1 MSVSERPDIGGRN
14 AFWHGALL
22 YADDDDYAAGTV
34 PFISEALS
42 EDAPVLVAIGPDKT
56 ALLKRHLGRDHK
68 RVTFVDMAG
77 LGQNPARII
86 PAWRR
91 FVGEHGGSGRHLWG
105 IGEPI
110 WAERTDDELLEC
122 QRHETLL
129 NHAFVGGQAW
139 SLLCPYDTNALAP
152 SVIEEAH
159 RSHPYV
165 ANRGVKE
172 SSKRYRG
179 LDFGD
184 AAFDGPLP
192 PPPPDAAMFG
202 FDGTLLAALRDFV
215 EAQAIGVDFEVD
227 QVADLVLAVNEI
239 ATNSVRYGGG
249 AGTMLMWFDGR
260 KLLCDVTDS
269 GHITDPLVDREPPV
283 ADASGR
289 RGLYLANQLCNL
301 VQLRSSPAGTTVRL
315 HLYR

>member
-1 MSVSERPDIGGRN
+1 VSAPE
-14 AFWHGALL
+14 FWHGALL
-22 YADDDDYAAGTV
+22 YANDDEYAAGTV
-34 PFISEALS
+34 PFIGEALS
-42 EDAPVLVAIGPDKT
+42 EGAPVLVAVGPAKT
-56 ALLKRHLGRDHK
+56 ALLKRRLGRDHK
-68 RVTFVDMAG
+68 RVMFVDMAG

-91 FVGEHGGSGRHLWG
+91 FVQDHGGDRHLWG

-110 WAERTDDELLEC
+110 WAERSPDELLEC

-129 NHAFVGGQAW
+129 NNAFAGGQAW
-139 SLLCPYDTNALAP
+139 SLLCPYDVNALAP
-152 SVIEEAH
+152 DVIEEAH

-165 ANRGVKE
+165 ASNGVAE
-172 SSKRYRG
+172 FSSAYRG
-179 LDFGD
+179 LEFGD
-184 AAFDGPLP
+184 AAFDSPLP
-192 PPPPDAAMFG
+192 PPPADAATFA
-202 FDGTLLAALRDFV
+202 FDSTMLAALRDFV
-215 EAQAIGVDFEVD
+215 EAQAIGADFEVD
-227 QVADLVLAVNEI
+227 QAADLVLAVNEI

-249 AGTMLMWFDGR
+249 GGTLSIWLDGAR
-260 KLLCDVTDS
+260 LLCDVTDS

-283 ADASGR
+283 AHAAGR